1 MGVSE
6 PGRMSLPP
14 PRELELPERD
24 PVKAEVK
31 DSLKQIIEAVV
42 MRHFV
47 EEQASS
53 RCHSLRVHG
62 ACAHST
68 YAPQATLLAELED
81 YQLQCWTRDEARHR
95 ERLLKRGSFS
105 GLQRGGCSALQ
116 PQRSAARSQAAS
128 LHQATRPRSPGAAA
142 GGGRQRAGAEAPP
155 RGPPRPGCAGCR
167 GSSSHEV
174 ATYPYP

>member
-1 MGVSE
+1 M
-6 PGRMSLPP
+6 
-14 PRELELPERD
+14 PERD

-47 EEQASS
+47 EEQVSSTPSVATAS
-53 RCHSLRVHG
+53 VHR

-95 ERLLKRGSFS
+95 ERQLKRGSFS
-105 GLQRGGCSALQ
+105 GLQRGGCSGLQ
-116 PQRSAARSQAAS
+116 PQRSAAAARSQAAS
-128 LHQATRPRSPGAAA
+128 LHPATRPRSPAAA
-142 GGGRQRAGAEAPP
+142 GGCRQRAGAEAPP
-155 RGPPRPGCAGCR
+155 RGPPRLGCAGCR

-174 ATYPYP
+174 ATYP